1 MNKRPLYICLEGL
14 DGSGKTT
21 LFKKIVKKLKEEGF
35 TLCEV
40 SPTQKCGENDLWEKI
55 YDKFKFLKDI
65 IFFRNFLYA
74 HRSNMVTKNIDW
86 NVDLLIGDRSIIT
99 SFMCRWS
106 KSDLKNKKVIA
117 RVNFLESKIPTP
129 DYAIYLDVTPENLQK
144 RLNYRGNKVGT
155 RMLSSFIKQMHEEA
169 YDEIGFDC
177 LMHNLRAKN
186 LYHSLGFKE
195 VAEGIG
201 FDGTD
206 YSTVEVVFFKRKI
219 TTFTPR
225 DFQMMPG
232 TNVKENDLEREK
244 YIFDCLTKKENLN
257 LDII

>member
-1 MNKRPLYICLEGL
+1 MSERPIYICFEGL

-40 SPTQKCGENDLWEKI
+40 SPTQKCGEHDLWENI

-74 HRSNMVTKNIDW
+74 HRSNIVAKNIDW

-106 KSDLKNKKVIA
+106 KYELKNKKIIA

-144 RLNYRGNKVGT
+144 RLKSRGNTDIDETEK
-155 RMLSSFIKQMHEEA
+155 RSQEMRYA
-169 YDEIGFDC
+169 YDFLRNNPKAVSRIEKVKWLVIDGNPPEEEVFQNAWEEII
-177 LMHNLRAKN
+177 
-186 LYHSLGFKE
+186 SLL
-195 VAEGIG
+195 
-201 FDGTD
+201 
-206 YSTVEVVFFKRKI
+206 
-219 TTFTPR
+219 
-225 DFQMMPG
+225 Q
-232 TNVKENDLEREK
+232 NVKK
-244 YIFDCLTKKENLN
+244 
-257 LDII
+257 

>member
-144 RLNYRGNKVGT
+144 RLNYRGNKDIDESEK
-155 RMLSSFIKQMHEEA
+155 RSSEMRYA
-169 YDEIGFDC
+169 YDFLRNNPKAVSRIEKVKWLIIDGNPSEEEVFKNAWKEI
-177 LMHNLRAKN
+177 
-186 LYHSLGFKE
+186 
-195 VAEGIG
+195 
-201 FDGTD
+201 
-206 YSTVEVVFFKRKI
+206 I
-219 TTFTPR
+219 T
-225 DFQMMPG
+225 
-232 TNVKENDLEREK
+232 L
-244 YIFDCLTKKENLN
+244 LKKCKK
-257 LDII
+257 